1 MKIYCQTKTQ
11 TKKKIRV
18 KIIKAPLVNSADLK
32 RVILSRAKAVI
43 L

>member
-1 MKIYCQTKTQ
+1 MKICCQTKTQ
-11 TKKKIRV
+11 TKKKVRV

-32 RVILSRAKAVI
+32 KIVLSRAKAVV